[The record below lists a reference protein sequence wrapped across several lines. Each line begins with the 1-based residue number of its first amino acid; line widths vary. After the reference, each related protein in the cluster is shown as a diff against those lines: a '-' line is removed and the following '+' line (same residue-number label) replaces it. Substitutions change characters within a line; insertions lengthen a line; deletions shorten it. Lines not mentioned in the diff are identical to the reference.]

1 MQAIIERQIK
11 IRTIELMKAH
21 KKSSK
26 ILGLKNESY
35 FNKHLKSD
43 ILRGMEHIELKNNY

>member
-1 MQAIIERQIK
+1 MQAITERQIK

-21 KKSSK
+21 KKSSE

-35 FNKHLKSD
+35 FNKQLESD
-43 ILRGMEHIELKNNY
+43 PFARNGTNRIKK